1 MTDNLDMESDTL
13 SVITDVSSVITD
25 VSSVITDVSSV
36 ITDVSSDSL
45 DKMIIKNKYFFTISI
60 ERDGNNE
67 KLHHRTKEG
76 LLQLYKERMELK

>member
-1 MTDNLDMESDTL
+1 MADNLDLESDTL
-13 SVITDVSSVITD
+13 SIITDVSSVITD
-25 VSSVITDVSSV
+25 VSNN
-36 ITDVSSDSL
+36 SL
-45 DKMIIKNKYFFTISI
+45 DEMIIKNNYFFTISI

>member
-13 SVITDVSSVITD
+13 
-25 VSSVITDVSSV
+25 SVITDVSSV

-45 DKMIIKNKYFFTISI
+45 DKMIIKNKYFLTISI

>member
-1 MTDNLDMESDTL
+1 MTDNLDLESDTL
-13 SVITDVSSVITD
+13 
-25 VSSVITDVSSV
+25 SVITDVSSV